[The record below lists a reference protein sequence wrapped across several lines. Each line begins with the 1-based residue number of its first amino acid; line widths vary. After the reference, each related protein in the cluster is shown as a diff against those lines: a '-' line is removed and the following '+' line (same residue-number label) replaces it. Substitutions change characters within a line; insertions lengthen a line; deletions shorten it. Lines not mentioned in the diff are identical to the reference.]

1 MNNLAT
7 RQTRKIEPNREAT
20 ALLLQ
25 PDDTGVLANKQPV
38 GGTPHIRLHAFC
50 ETQGVA
56 AAMHNATND
65 RRLSRATAAVSM
77 GGIRAA
83 VAHCATNP
91 TPHVLILE
99 NASSRPELLA
109 ELAELAPVCDAGT
122 KVIVVGT
129 SNDISFYRELMT
141 NGIAEYLLA
150 PLDPVTVIGAVMR
163 LFQNE
168 ETTRIGKIHAFIG
181 TKGGVGASVL
191 AQNVAWTVSQSSFAT
206 LLADLD
212 LQFGTAALNFNID
225 CPVGFAD
232 QLSGVDRL
240 DGALVD
246 RLLFKHGPN
255 LGILPCATAAH
266 ISKEPDVSVISKILD
281 LARST
286 FPHVL
291 VDLPSAWSPLVR
303 STLLNADDI
312 TLVAEPDL
320 GNLRNARCILD
331 FLKGARQ
338 NDPPPRLIVNR
349 VGMPKRKEIGAKHF
363 ASSLGLTVAAE
374 IAFDAALF
382 STAETNG
389 QMIAEAS
396 PKAAVAETLE
406 RLAAELTGRPY
417 RRKSRGFGRFWHP

>member
-1 MNNLAT
+1 MNIAT
-7 RQTRKIEPNREAT
+7 ILGGGIELNKEGT
-20 ALLLQ
+20 AVHLQ
-25 PDDTGVLANKQPV
+25 PDDLGALPHKQPV

-50 ETQGVA
+50 ETQAVA
-56 AAMHNATND
+56 AAMRHATGD

-77 GGIRAA
+77 GGSRAA
-83 VAHCATNP
+83 IAYCATNP

-99 NASSRPELLA
+99 SAASRAELLA

-129 SNDISFYRELMT
+129 SNDIAFYRELMT

-150 PLDPVTVIGAVMR
+150 PVDPLTIIGAILR
-163 LFQNE
+163 LFQTE
-168 ETTRIGKIHAFIG
+168 DTTRIGKIHAFIG
-181 TKGGVGASVL
+181 TKGGVGASAL
-191 AQNVAWTVSQSSFAT
+191 AQNLAWTVSQSAFAT

-240 DGALVD
+240 DGALVE
-246 RLLFKHGPN
+246 RLLFRHSPH

-266 ISKEPDVSVISKILD
+266 ISKDPDVNVISKILD

-286 FPHVL
+286 FPHVV

-303 STLLNADDI
+303 NALLNADDI

-331 FLKGARQ
+331 FLKGSRP
-338 NDPPPRLIVNR
+338 NDLPPRLIVNR
-349 VGMPKRKEIGAKHF
+349 VGMPKRKEIGARQF
-363 ASSLGLTVAAE
+363 ASSLELTLSAA

-382 STAETNG
+382 STAEANG

-406 RLAAELTGRPY
+406 TLAAQMTGRPP
-417 RRKSRGFGRFWHP
+417 RSKRGFGRFWRR